1 MNKGLI
7 YSLVGHIVIVLFFAV
22 KFNFRKP
29 PQIDLTTAVRVD
41 MVGLPDKKTEI
52 ALPTKN
58 QMPAHDPK
66 NEKKEILL
74 AKDKKAP
81 EVETKEISLK
91 KAKQKQTDALKKL
104 QKMSAI
110 DKIKDDLA
118 KEKPKIDTTP
128 IKGEVISAGTRP
140 TGLSKI
146 QYDSFLSQIDATVK
160 NNWALPQWL
169 INLPL
174 QARVKVKIDPSGQLL
189 SKEISRSSGN
199 PSYDEYCLAAVE
211 KSAPFPAVPEKF
223 AEIFKIDGFVVG
235 FPD

>member
-1 MNKGLI
+1 MKKGLI
-7 YSLVGHIVIVLFFAV
+7 YSLIGHLVILSFLAV

-41 MVGLPDKKTEI
+41 MVGLPDKKNEV

-58 QMPAHDPK
+58 QNSESDS
-66 NEKKEILL
+66 KKEILPI
-74 AKDKKAP
+74 KDKKIP
-81 EVETKEISLK
+81 EIENKEISLK
-91 KAKQKQTDALKKL
+91 KSKQKQIDALKKL

-110 DKIKDDLA
+110 DKIKDDLS
-118 KEKPKIDTTP
+118 KEKPKVGSVAP

-140 TGLSKI
+140 TGLSRI
-146 QYDSFLSQIDATVK
+146 EYDSFLAQVDATVK

-174 QARVKVKIDPSGQLL
+174 QARVKVKIDPSGQLI

-223 AEIFKIDGFVVG
+223 SEIFKVDGFVVG

>member
-7 YSLVGHIVIVLFFAV
+7 YSLIGHVVIVLFLAV
-22 KFNFRKP
+22 KFNFRKQ
-29 PQIDLTTAVRVD
+29 PQIDLSTAVRVD
-41 MVGLPDKKTEI
+41 MVGLPDKKTEME
-52 ALPTKN
+52 LPTKF
-58 QMPAHDPK
+58 QTPAHDPK
-66 NEKKEILL
+66 N
-74 AKDKKAP
+74 DKKVP
-81 EVETKEISLK
+81 EVDTKEVSLK
-91 KAKQKQTDALKKL
+91 KAKQKQLDALKKL
-104 QKMSAI
+104 QKISAI

-118 KEKPKIDTTP
+118 REKPKAAPEQP

-174 QARVKVKIDPSGQLL
+174 QARVKVKIDSSGHLL
-189 SKEISRSSGN
+189 SREISRSSGN

-223 AEIFKIDGFVVG
+223 SEIFKVDGFVVG